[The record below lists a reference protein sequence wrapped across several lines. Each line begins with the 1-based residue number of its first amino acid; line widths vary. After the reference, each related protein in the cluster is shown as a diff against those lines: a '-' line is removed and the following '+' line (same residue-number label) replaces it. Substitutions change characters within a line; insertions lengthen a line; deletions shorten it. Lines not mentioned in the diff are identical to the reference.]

1 MEGSMQQEYE
11 VRIVMEGRTRAL
23 IELNHINDHA
33 AVRSATKLA
42 NGSAFEVW
50 RGLDCIYSKEKNR
63 DQEISA
69 ITSLAS

>member
-11 VRIVMEGRTRAL
+11 VRILIEGRTRAL
-23 IELNHINDHA
+23 IELNHINDFA

-42 NGSAFEVW
+42 DGKAFEVW
-50 RGLDCIYSKEKNR
+50 RGLDCIYSKKTNR
-63 DQEISA
+63 NQDTPV